1 MSFVNEVEI
10 PEEIRNLDLFNK
22 IKNNQTPVRTKDRE
36 LYIGK
41 LLKCTANDIKNIMFF
56 GDSKAQSFR
65 KDIESIAAKKQC
77 EKTIGHKC
85 LLPGLSPE
93 VDFTHI
99 DNSRCWLC
107 GYSFM
112 CNDAVDCE
120 HLIPVTFAGLFTG
133 IKSTDRVG
141 DFTEAFIRAYKT
153 NYLYAHAS
161 CNRSKSALML
171 LKWDDDTNKM
181 VFDEDAGIKL
191 QRRILNVAPI
201 NNDTQPYAD
210 AMLENYRAKMDV
222 ICKFINQEYSAFLKN
237 GLSMTD
243 YIKYIVSMT
252 QLYFSKKRIKYLKP
266 DKDRRDSL
274 SEIASNVFSIVK
286 LNEMHTSAK
295 KKQSPKRSSSLKQI
309 DAIRLFSASQPSM
322 RINPIN
328 SPTRGTNKSMRSS
341 IKTHSNNP
349 TRGANKRMRSSSIN
363 SSNTK
368 RARINSGSSIKSST
382 LRNK

>member
-22 IKNNQTPVRTKDRE
+22 IKNNQTPARTKDRE

-41 LLKCTANDIKNIMFF
+41 LLKCTADDIKKIMFF
-56 GDSKAQSFR
+56 GDSEVRSFR

-77 EKTIGHKC
+77 ETTIGHKC
-85 LLPGLSPE
+85 LLPGLSPDF
-93 VDFTHI
+93 DFTHI

-112 CNDAVDCE
+112 CSDGVDCE
-120 HLIPVTFAGLFTG
+120 HLIPITFAGLFTG
-133 IKSTDRVG
+133 IKSTSRVG
-141 DFTEAFIRAYKT
+141 DFTEAFIRAYNT

-201 NNDTQPYAD
+201 KNDTRPYAD
-210 AMLENYRAKMDV
+210 SMLENYRAKMDV
-222 ICKFINQEYSAFLKN
+222 ICEFINREYSVFLKH

-252 QLYFSKKRIKYLKP
+252 QLYFSKKRLKSLKP
-266 DKDRRDSL
+266 DKDRRESL
-274 SEIASNVFSIVK
+274 SEIASITHAIDAEASNVFSIVK
-286 LNEMHTSAK
+286 LNEIHTSAK
-295 KKQSPKRSSSLKQI
+295 KRQSLSSLKQF
-309 DAIRLFSASQPSM
+309 DAKRLFSASSS
-322 RINPIN
+322 R
-328 SPTRGTNKSMRSS
+328 RSS
-341 IKTHSNNP
+341 TKQSQSPIAHR
-349 TRGANKRMRSSSIN
+349 TRGAKRARMNSRSSSKQRKT
-363 SSNTK
+363 SFGKWT
-368 RARINSGSSIKSST
+368 
-382 LRNK
+382 